1 MIPDYQTL
9 MLPLLKLAED
19 GQEHRINRSVERIG
33 QQLGL
38 SEDEFTQLLPSGGTV
53 LYSRVQWARTY
64 LTQARLLESTR
75 RAHFKITER
84 GMSVLHENP
93 ARVDNRLLERF
104 SEFNDFKNR
113 TRVASDAPSTS
124 AASVSTAETAASLA
138 TPDELLRTTIS
149 DIEAALTGELLT
161 RILAAPPVFFE
172 NLIVTLLLGMG
183 YGGAR
188 EEAGRAIGK
197 SGDGGIDGVID
208 QDPLGLDRVYLQ
220 AKRYRP
226 DIPVS
231 EPEIRAFSGSLGA
244 HKASK
249 GVFVTTSYFTRPA
262 KEFAEK
268 HPFKMVL
275 IDGAQLTAL
284 MLRHNVGVRIAET
297 MHLKKVDEEFFSDE

>member
-19 GQEHRINRSVERIG
+19 GQEHRITRSVQQLG

-38 SEDEFTQLLPSGGTV
+38 PEEELAQTLPSGGTI

-64 LTQARLLESTR
+64 LTQSKLLESTR

-84 GMSVLHENP
+84 GISVLRENP
-93 ARVDNRLLERF
+93 TRVDNRLLARF
-104 SEFNDFKNR
+104 SEFNDFKDR
-113 TRVASDAPSTS
+113 SRVAGDGLPTS
-124 AASVSTAETAASLA
+124 ASPVSTVDIATSLA

-149 DIEAALTGELLT
+149 DIENALAGELLT

-172 NLIVTLLLGMG
+172 NLIVTLLLSMG

-220 AKRYRP
+220 AKRYRA
-226 DIPVS
+226 DIPIS

-244 HKASK
+244 HKATK
-249 GVFVTTSYFTRPA
+249 GVFVTTSYFTKPA
-262 KEFAEK
+262 QDFAEK

-275 IDGAQLTAL
+275 IDGAHLTSL
-284 MLRHNVGVRIAET
+284 MLRDNVGVRIAET
-297 MHLKKVDEEFFSDE
+297 LHLKKVDEEFFSEE